1 MSETTNPKYS
11 SFTIVLPLFNEE
23 RSVAR
28 LIDYYQK
35 LSRLIIIDNF
45 SVDKTKEIALSKG
58 VKVIQIQNYG
68 SADTP
73 EWFRSVIESIETD
86 YIFLTSSTYF
96 INRNIFSL
104 ANSIALKQKYS
115 MIDFPIKSITDGLD
129 NKFYDNLFTKQ
140 RRRVQLFFH
149 KNKLDF
155 EEIRIHEPYRLKS
168 KADKCLI
175 LNDHID
181 NTVCQLRTSST
192 KSLIGKAYAYAQV
205 EAEQSFKNGKKLNIK
220 TLLVKQ
226 VKEIS
231 RIFNTPFRHLTYVWF
246 RELWMR
252 LFYHTAVYFMW
263 KDFDLNKDEHSSFE
277 LNKELWSRLQSED
290 D

>member
-1 MSETTNPKYS
+1 MFEVTKAKYD

-28 LIDYYQK
+28 LIDFYQK
-35 LSRLIIIDNF
+35 FSRLIIIDNF

-73 EWFRSVIESIETD
+73 QWFRSVSESVETD
-86 YIFLTSSTYF
+86 YIFLTSSSYF
-96 INRNIFSL
+96 INSTIFAL
-104 ANSIALKQKYS
+104 ANSVAVEQKFS

-129 NKFYDNLFTKQ
+129 NKFYDKLFTKQ
-140 RRRVQLFFH
+140 RRRIQLFFD
-149 KNKLDF
+149 KNKLDV
-155 EEIRIHEPYRLKS
+155 EEIRIHEPYKLKS
-168 KADKCLI
+168 KVDKCLV
-175 LNDHID
+175 LSEHVD
-181 NTVCQLRTSST
+181 NTICQLRTSSA

-205 EAEQSFKNGKKLNIK
+205 EAEQSFKNRKKLSLR

-226 VKEIS
+226 VKEFS
-231 RIFNTPFRHLTYVWF
+231 RIFNTPIRHLTYVWF

-252 LFYHTAVYFMW
+252 LFYHTAVYFLW

-277 LNKELWSRLQSED
+277 LNIELWSRLQSRD